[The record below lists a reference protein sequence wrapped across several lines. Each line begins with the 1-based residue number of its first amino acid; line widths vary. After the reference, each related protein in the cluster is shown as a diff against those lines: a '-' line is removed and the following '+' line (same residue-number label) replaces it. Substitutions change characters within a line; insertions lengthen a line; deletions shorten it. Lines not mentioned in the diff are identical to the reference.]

1 MMIFSQD
8 TEIVKSI
15 PAKIASYS
23 VSLLDA
29 RKLNRM
35 AYSILSSVGALS
47 VKPTL
52 AHIFREAPSTLRV
65 H

>member
-8 TEIVKSI
+8 TEIAKSI

-23 VSLLDA
+23 FSLLDA

-35 AYSILSSVGALS
+35 AYSILSSVGDLS
-47 VKPTL
+47 VKPTP